1 MDSLRKLI
9 QDIFEQNSLITATWS
24 QLRRRDNVSYT
35 KVQVKPV
42 TLKNQLH
49 YQFAFHYTN
58 KVLHENLTP
67 AEAVE
72 RMTLLCEETF
82 RQGLLCTTDAD
93 YQILISKKYKV
104 SILTKSASKTAV
116 DLSHNRK
123 KQYVLEDGVP
133 VSFLVELGI
142 MSEEGRVLARKYD
155 KFRQINRFLEM
166 VQDVIPHLPEGRPLT
181 IVDFGCGK
189 SYLTFALYHYLS
201 VQQRRSLNIIGLD
214 LKADVIEHCNDLA
227 NKLHYGDLK
236 FLVGDIAD
244 YDELN
249 EVDMVV
255 TLHACDTATDA
266 ALEKAVRWGASVI
279 LSVPCCQHELFDQI
293 ESNVMNP
300 LLSHGILKERFS
312 ALATDAIRAKLLDLM
327 GYKTQLLEFIDMEH
341 TPKNI
346 LIRAVRGQA
355 GQTADMWNE
364 YTAFRDFI
372 HADPYLE
379 RACADL
385 LPGSG
390 KLKEAASNLGIDAN
404 QENTNG
410 KMINDATQD
419 ASHCDHC

>member
-1 MDSLRKLI
+1 ML
-9 QDIFEQNSLITATWS
+9 
-24 QLRRRDNVSYT
+24 
-35 KVQVKPV
+35 
-42 TLKNQLH
+42 
-49 YQFAFHYTN
+49 
-58 KVLHENLTP
+58 
-67 AEAVE
+67 
-72 RMTLLCEETF
+72 EE
-82 RQGLLCTTDAD
+82 
-93 YQILISKKYKV
+93 
-104 SILTKSASKTAV
+104 
-116 DLSHNRK
+116 
-123 KQYVLEDGVP
+123 GVP

-142 MSEEGRVLARKYD
+142 MNEEGRVLARKYD

-166 VQDVIPHLPEGRPLT
+166 VQDVITHLPEGRPLT

-227 NKLHYGDLK
+227 RRLHYGDLK

-279 LSVPCCQHELFDQI
+279 LSVPCCQHELYDQV
-293 ESNVMNP
+293 ESSVMNP

-312 ALATDAIRAKLLDLM
+312 ALATDAIRAKLLDIM
-327 GYKTQLLEFIDMEH
+327 GYKTQLLEFIDLEN

-346 LIRAVRGQA
+346 LIRAVLGQA
-355 GQTADMWNE
+355 GQVKDMWNE
-364 YTAFRDFI
+364 YIAFRDFI

-385 LPGSG
+385 LPIEGSITG
-390 KLKEAASNLGIDAN
+390 GQVDRENLERSAKCN
-404 QENTNG
+404 L
-410 KMINDATQD
+410 
-419 ASHCDHC
+419 H